1 MGHFQPFRSCA
12 MLGLLA
18 MSLATGCTAVAG
30 KLAGPAQ
37 DIPARDSHETLHAS
51 LKVASDSE
59 DVSTTRR
66 ETSRIE
72 TVAYRDDQD
81 GSSSPLT
88 NLVSANGEVEEG
100 TAELSATVPSM
111 DSLPIDLP
119 TVLKL
124 AGANNLQIA
133 FAAERVQQTL
143 AQSDAADVLWI
154 PSLRAGLN
162 YNNHSGQIQDT
173 RGDVI
178 NVNRNSFF
186 VGGGAGFGNA
196 PLNGATGGPAR
207 MFVDLSLVDVLF
219 EPLAAR
225 QVVEAAE
232 ATREATFNDTLL
244 QAVSAYVELVRS
256 HLLERVAEE
265 AVKNADEL
273 KKLTEEFARTGQG
286 LQADAE
292 RARAEF
298 ESRRRSLLEANERAS
313 VASAEL
319 ARLLRLEQGIELV
332 PADTAPLP
340 LVLFDEAV
348 DLPDLIEQARAN
360 RPEIQ
365 TMHASVREMRHRVR
379 QEQLRPWIPHLYA
392 GASGGG
398 FGGASGSSVDNF
410 GGRADFD
417 VAAVWEWEN
426 LGFGNEARRREQES
440 RHQQAHIA
448 ANQWED
454 LVAAEVTQA
463 YQRIRF
469 RRQQIDVTKSQ
480 IYSATTALDL
490 NMQGIRGGVIRPIEI
505 QQAIDALASAH
516 EQYLNA
522 VLNHNLA
529 QFELVRSVGQP
540 PQSLQETPSSVEN
553 RTEESI
559 QPN

>member
-1 MGHFQPFRSCA
+1 MGHLPLFQRFHSCG

-18 MSLATGCTAVAG
+18 LSLATGCTTVSG

-37 DIPARDSHETLHAS
+37 DIPTRDSRGTHHAA
-51 LKVASDSE
+51 LKVDSDAE

-66 ETSRIE
+66 KSSLIE
-72 TVAYRDDQD
+72 TVAHRDEQD
-81 GSSSPLT
+81 GSSPPLT
-88 NLVSANGEVEEG
+88 KLVSAEGEVEEG
-100 TAELSATVPSM
+100 AADLSATDPST

-186 VGGGAGFGNA
+186 VGGGAGFGNT
-196 PLNGATGGPAR
+196 PLNGATGGPGR

-232 ATREATFNDTLL
+232 ATQEATFNDTLL

-256 HLLERVAEE
+256 HLLVSVAEE
-265 AVKNADEL
+265 AVQNADEL
-273 KKLTEEFARTGQG
+273 QKLTEEFARTGQG

-292 RARAEF
+292 RARAEY
-298 ESRRRSLLEANERAS
+298 ESRRRSLLETKERAA
-313 VASAEL
+313 VTSAEL
-319 ARLLRLEQGIELV
+319 ARLVRLDQGIELV
-332 PADTAPLP
+332 PTDTAPLP
-340 LVLFDEAV
+340 LFLVDEAV
-348 DLPDLIEQARAN
+348 DLPDMIEQAQAN
-360 RPEIQ
+360 RPEIE
-365 TMHASVREMRHRVR
+365 TMRASIRETRYRIR

-398 FGGASGSSVDNF
+398 FGGAPGSSVDDF

-426 LGFGNEARRREQES
+426 LGFGNEARRREQQS
-440 RHQQAHIA
+440 LHQQAHIA

-469 RRQQIDVTKSQ
+469 RRQQIDVTRSQ
-480 IYSATTALDL
+480 IDSATTALNL
-490 NMQGIRGGVIRPIEI
+490 NMQGIHGGVIRPIEI
-505 QQAIDALASAH
+505 QQAIDALASAR

-529 QFELVRSVGQP
+529 QFELIRSVGQP
-540 PQSLQETPSSVEN
+540 PQEM
-553 RTEESI
+553 
-559 QPN
+559 